1 MLPKFLGRTP
11 SSKLLGRTPSSKLLG
26 RTPSSKCR
34 IRPSTVSYTY
44 ANQDLEKKLKDAD
57 SQMVDPV
64 KQIQSSSAELQEF
77 KDAAMIIA
85 DMVDPVVGES
95 KEQRTLLQH
104 SQGDPQKFTAYVME
118 TTKSYVVTTLAS
130 SCLGMAGPTCSCWLG
145 DCPPTALMSSSRSLS
160 RRLGL
165 WLTKLK
171 MILSSG
177 SRSSFS
183 GQFVMDHMPLDFSL
197 NGICF
202 DVYKLIKLLLI
213 HFILHPNNPSLA
225 KKDNISCFPHCIR
238 HIKNL

>member
-1 MLPKFLGRTP
+1 MLPKF
-11 SSKLLGRTPSSKLLG
+11 LGRTPSSKLLG

-57 SQMVDPV
+57 RQMVDSV

-77 KDAAMIIA
+77 KDAATIIA

-104 SQGDPQKFTAYVME
+104 SQGDPQKFTAYVMK
-118 TTKSYVVTTLAS
+118 TTKSYVVIALAS
-130 SCLGMAGPTCSCWLG
+130 SCLGMARPTCSCWLG

-165 WLTKLK
+165 WLTK
-171 MILSSG
+171 
-177 SRSSFS
+177 
-183 GQFVMDHMPLDFSL
+183 
-197 NGICF
+197 
-202 DVYKLIKLLLI
+202 
-213 HFILHPNNPSLA
+213 
-225 KKDNISCFPHCIR
+225 
-238 HIKNL
+238 